1 MGDTN
6 ELMEFLSASLGATL
20 DEIYQR
26 LIDCDFTREDPGLA
40 MFVVAPLNALG
51 REGRGNRPTEVVLM
65 LAFGESGTAER
76 GRNRLM
82 RWRRGEMSGH
92 DLAREPGLGEQRDHR
107 LGEMPLPVQPAQ
119 PLIGAKRQR
128 DGPGPSHSVDSPTA
142 APPPKRVR
150 VSKIEIQTSE
160 TIETLEKKERDQSE
174 LCAKLQEY
182 RAIARERDEWKK
194 KFEDLQVAYKEDEI
208 KHLKELYMAKVS
220 QVSPEVLA
228 SLRSSEGSNDTR
240 PKTTAQELY
249 ASRGPE
255 VLDLRA
261 SRGPEAPQQTRPSA
275 SSQRFT
281 IPDPSDTYLA
291 PQFQES
297 FNQVARAA
305 MDEINRGTERT
316 LVRIVPSQRRDHSS
330 NSSERTTHTI
340 ACSAPGGVFEKTRV
354 VDIRK
359 NLMARHQFTQVPAEH
374 PRACLND
381 MSWNPATNDQVI
393 PPGSR
398 HLIIGDSLVRDL
410 NEIFVYGQTTI
421 LSFGG
426 ASVAQ
431 VIKMMEFQSE
441 DHLATLIIMLG
452 TNDVSRAP
460 VTPENK
466 WEPLLACLLN
476 ELKEKYRPKL
486 VILCTIPPNPLVGTI
501 AADFMDG
508 NVTRWNEM
516 IRSLVRNNP
525 GELRLLDLENMLRMT
540 DHIALTK
547 DGVHFNTQRGRHWI
561 NDVFQTQ
568 LREAEQESRATGSLA
583 RTNSTGGS
591 RIRATVPES
600 LANRLGPLATETVG
614 AATVAPSSNVRDRL
628 GTAPPPRPQSIGS
641 RLGRSV
647 EQNNRNNSQTASRR
661 NDPPA
666 TTNPASTTGPSTSTV
681 PAEGIESGSRL
692 LWNRSDP
699 SHWGQYKTDMSAK
712 LNMNTLTCRE
722 DVMRMTGG
730 ESPTVSRLYRIPV
743 VDWLLAEQEK
753 FSSSTSFRH
762 VDLNGLPHD
771 NTF

>member
-40 MFVVAPLNALG
+40 MFVVALLNALG

-142 APPPKRVR
+142 APPLKKVR
-150 VSKIEIQTSE
+150 VSEIEIQTSE
-160 TIETLEKKERDQSE
+160 TIETLEKKEKDQSE

-194 KFEDLQVAYKEDEI
+194 KYEDLQVAYKEDEI

-228 SLRSSEGSNDTR
+228 SMRSSEGSNDTR
-240 PKTTAQELY
+240 PGTTAQELCV
-249 ASRGPE
+249 SRGTE

-261 SRGPEAPQQTRPSA
+261 SREPEAPQQTRPSA

-297 FNQVARAA
+297 FNQVARAT
-305 MDEINRGTERT
+305 MEEINRTTGRT
-316 LVRIVPSQRRDHSS
+316 LGRIVPSQRRDQSS
-330 NSSERTTHTI
+330 NSSERAPHTI
-340 ACSAPGGVFEKTRV
+340 VPSGTAHGRTYQKSRV

-359 NLMARHQFTQVPAEH
+359 NLMTRHQFTQVAAEH

-381 MSWNPATNDQVI
+381 MSWNPATSDQVI

-410 NEIFVYGQTTI
+410 NEIFVYGQTTT

-441 DHLATLIIMLG
+441 DHLDTLVIMLG

-460 VTPENK
+460 VTPECK
-466 WEPLLACLLN
+466 WEPLLVCLLN
-476 ELKEKYRPKL
+476 ELKEKYRPRF
-486 VILCTIPPNPLVGTI
+486 VVLCTIPQNPLMGTTV
-501 AADFMDG
+501 ADFMNG

-516 IRSLVRNNP
+516 IRNLVRNNP
-525 GELRLLDLENMLRMT
+525 GELRLLDIENTLRMI
-540 DHIALTK
+540 DHVALTK
-547 DGVHFNTQRGRHWI
+547 DGIHFNTQRG
-561 NDVFQTQ
+561 N
-568 LREAEQESRATGSLA
+568 TG
-583 RTNSTGGS
+583 
-591 RIRATVPES
+591 
-600 LANRLGPLATETVG
+600 
-614 AATVAPSSNVRDRL
+614 
-628 GTAPPPRPQSIGS
+628 
-641 RLGRSV
+641 
-647 EQNNRNNSQTASRR
+647 
-661 NDPPA
+661 
-666 TTNPASTTGPSTSTV
+666 
-681 PAEGIESGSRL
+681 
-692 LWNRSDP
+692 
-699 SHWGQYKTDMSAK
+699 
-712 LNMNTLTCRE
+712 
-722 DVMRMTGG
+722 
-730 ESPTVSRLYRIPV
+730 
-743 VDWLLAEQEK
+743 
-753 FSSSTSFRH
+753 
-762 VDLNGLPHD
+762 
-771 NTF
+771 

>member
-1 MGDTN
+1 
-6 ELMEFLSASLGATL
+6 
-20 DEIYQR
+20 
-26 LIDCDFTREDPGLA
+26 
-40 MFVVAPLNALG
+40 
-51 REGRGNRPTEVVLM
+51 
-65 LAFGESGTAER
+65 
-76 GRNRLM
+76 
-82 RWRRGEMSGH
+82 MS
-92 DLAREPGLGEQRDHR
+92 E
-107 LGEMPLPVQPAQ
+107 
-119 PLIGAKRQR
+119 
-128 DGPGPSHSVDSPTA
+128 
-142 APPPKRVR
+142 
-150 VSKIEIQTSE
+150 IEIQTSE

-220 QVSPEVLA
+220 QASPEILA
-228 SLRSSEGSNDTR
+228 SMRASEGSNDTR
-240 PKTTAQELY
+240 PRTTAQELC

-275 SSQRFT
+275 SNQRFT

-316 LVRIVPSQRRDHSS
+316 LATIVPSQRRDHSS
-330 NSSERTTHTI
+330 NSSERATRTI
-340 ACSAPGGVFEKTRV
+340 ACSAPGGVFEKSRV

-359 NLMARHQFTQVPAEH
+359 NLMTRLQFTQVPAEH
-374 PRACLND
+374 PRACLTD
-381 MSWNPATNDQVI
+381 MSWNPATNDQII

-441 DHLATLIIMLG
+441 DHLDTLVIMLG

-466 WEPLLACLLN
+466 WEPLLVCLLN

-486 VILCTIPPNPLVGTI
+486 VIRCTIPPNPLVGTI
-501 AADFMDG
+501 AADFMNG

-516 IRSLVRNNP
+516 TRSLVRNNP

-568 LREAEQESRATGSLA
+568 LREVEQESRATGSLA
-583 RTNSTGGS
+583 RTNLTGGS

-614 AATVAPSSNVRDRL
+614 AVTVAPSSNVRDRL

-647 EQNNRNNSQTASRR
+647 EQNNRNNSQTAS
-661 NDPPA
+661 
-666 TTNPASTTGPSTSTV
+666 
-681 PAEGIESGSRL
+681 
-692 LWNRSDP
+692 
-699 SHWGQYKTDMSAK
+699 
-712 LNMNTLTCRE
+712 
-722 DVMRMTGG
+722 
-730 ESPTVSRLYRIPV
+730 
-743 VDWLLAEQEK
+743 
-753 FSSSTSFRH
+753 
-762 VDLNGLPHD
+762 
-771 NTF
+771 